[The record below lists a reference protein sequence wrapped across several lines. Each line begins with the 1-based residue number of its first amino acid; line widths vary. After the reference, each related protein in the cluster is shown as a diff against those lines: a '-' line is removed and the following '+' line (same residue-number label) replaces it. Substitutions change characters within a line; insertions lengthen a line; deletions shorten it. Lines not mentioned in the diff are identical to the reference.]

1 MEANEQTWQDYR
13 RDLVAGRKSPRTIE
27 AYRYAF
33 ASLAAWAGRDV
44 LSLAKTDILAWLT
57 DLQDGHEPE
66 TVHTYYRRARTFYAW
81 AENEGLLPS
90 ASPMARVSP
99 PATGEKLIAMPTAD
113 DIRAVLAAV
122 TACKPRDFASWRD
135 EAIIRLFC
143 EPGAP
148 RVSAMAALTLAQID
162 MNTDSLT
169 FRDKGEK
176 WRTIPLSAKAAR
188 ALSRYLRARQRY
200 PQAAA
205 HPDVLFLG
213 KRGRMTRDGIYQML
227 ERRCA
232 QAGVA
237 RIHPHAFRHFS
248 TDAWLSRGGRE
259 RDIMTL
265 NGWTST
271 QMLKRYGAIAA
282 ARRAAAAAHG
292 LSMGNEL

>member
-1 MEANEQTWQDYR
+1 MDTNGQTWADYR

-33 ASLAAWAGRDV
+33 RSLAEWAAGRDV
-44 LSLAKTDILAWLT
+44 LSLAKADILQWLT
-57 DLQDGHEPE
+57 DLQDGHESE

-81 AENEGLLPS
+81 AEAEELLPG
-90 ASPMARVSP
+90 ANPMARIKP
-99 PATGEKLIAMPTAD
+99 PATEEKLIVMPTAD

-135 EAIIRLFC
+135 EAMIRLFC

-148 RVSAMAALTLAQID
+148 RVSAMASLTLAQID
-162 MNTDSLT
+162 LNTDTLT

-176 WRTIPLSAKAAR
+176 WRTIPISAKTAR
-188 ALSRYLRARQRY
+188 ALSRYLRARPRHTR
-200 PQAAA
+200 AGER
-205 HPDVLFLG
+205 DELFLG
-213 KRGRMTRDGIYQML
+213 KRGPMTRDGIYQML

-232 QAGVA
+232 EAGVA
-237 RIHPHAFRHFS
+237 RIHPHAFRHF
-248 TDAWLSRGGRE
+248 TTHHFLKRGGG
-259 RDIMTL
+259 DHNIMML

-271 QMLKRYGAIAA
+271 QMLRRYGAAA
-282 ARRAAAAAHG
+282 AAERAAAAAVE